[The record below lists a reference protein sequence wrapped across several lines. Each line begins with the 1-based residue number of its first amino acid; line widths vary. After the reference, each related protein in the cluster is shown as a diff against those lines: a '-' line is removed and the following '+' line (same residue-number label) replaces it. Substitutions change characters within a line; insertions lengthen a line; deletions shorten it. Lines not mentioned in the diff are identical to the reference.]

1 MQTKMVIEGAE
12 FRRRFL
18 SKLILV
24 EPQTMNAT
32 IHLTIR
38 LRVFRDGCLYLVPG
52 DLYFSL
58 FMFKQNAPRIQLSQE
73 ARCKDGLE

>member
-1 MQTKMVIEGAE
+1 MVIEEAE

-24 EPQTMNAT
+24 ESQTENAV
-32 IHLTIR
+32 IHLSIR
-38 LRVFRDGCLYLVPG
+38 LRVFRGGSLYQVPG

-58 FMFKQNAPRIQLSQE
+58 FRFKKNAPRIQLSQE